1 MSMSHKPF
9 EIIRWDSP
17 KTPSLE
23 FLERMLTRDG
33 LVSHL
38 QEFSGDT
45 RTPEMKFDKPVVWAL
60 ISGHL
65 QVSFPGYGVIDLKP
79 GDMLEVEA
87 NILYDLIVPH
97 DDPVQLLEAFK
108 S

>member
-9 EIIRWDSP
+9 EITRWDSP

-23 FLERMLTRDG
+23 FLERMLGREG
-33 LVSHL
+33 LHANL
-38 QEFSGDT
+38 QEFASNS

-60 ISGHL
+60 ISGQL

-87 NILYDLIVPH
+87 DILYDLIVTH
-97 DDPVQLLEAFK
+97 DHPVQLLEAFRG
-108 S
+108 